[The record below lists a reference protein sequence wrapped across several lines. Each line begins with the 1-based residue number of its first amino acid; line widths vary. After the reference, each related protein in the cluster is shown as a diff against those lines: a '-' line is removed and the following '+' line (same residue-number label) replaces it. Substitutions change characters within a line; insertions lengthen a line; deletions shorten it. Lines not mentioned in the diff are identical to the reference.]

1 MLDAG
6 RAGAMVVIPARSG
19 MANLG
24 TKLGRQVMVKDRGGA
39 MAALWSRAYP
49 LLTVTALFWA
59 GNSIVA
65 RAARDLVPPAALSF
79 WRWAFALALL
89 FPLAWPHLKRDR
101 DVLRAHWPVMAVL
114 GALGIG
120 AFNTLLYTGLQTTT
134 ALNSMLIQSAQPALI
149 LMLGGLVMRDRT
161 NARQVAGVLV
171 SLVGVL
177 TVIGRG
183 DPALLLALRLNAGDA
198 IIALAV
204 LLWALYSVLLRRR
217 PPVHPLSFLAATIM
231 VGLVVIAPFY
241 LAEIASGRLIVR
253 APGSAL
259 AIAYVSIFPSFLAY
273 LFFNRGV
280 ELIGSAA
287 TAQYMNVMP
296 LMGAGLAMLFL
307 GETLHLFHVAGLGLV
322 VAGIWVA
329 GRPATE

>member
-1 MLDAG
+1 MAVHN
-6 RAGAMVVIPARSG
+6 RAVI
-19 MANLG
+19 
-24 TKLGRQVMVKDRGGA
+24 
-39 MAALWSRAYP
+39 AALWSRAYP
-49 LLTVTALFWA
+49 LLTMTALFWA
-59 GNSIVA
+59 GNSIVG
-65 RAARDLVPPAALSF
+65 RAARELVPPAALSF
-79 WRWAFALALL
+79 WRWTLALALL
-89 FPLAWPHLKRDR
+89 LPLAWPHLKRDWPA
-101 DVLRAHWPVMAVL
+101 LRAHGPIMVIL

-149 LMLGGLVMRDRT
+149 LMVGGLVMRDRT
-161 NARQVAGVLV
+161 SARQIAGVLV

-177 TVIGRG
+177 IVIARG
-183 DPALLLALRLNAGDA
+183 DPVLLLALRLNAGDA
-198 IIALAV
+198 IIAFAV

-217 PPVHPLSFLAATIM
+217 PPVHPLSFLAASIM
-231 VGLVVIAPFY
+231 VGLVVIAPVY
-241 LAEIASGRLIVR
+241 TAEVASGRLIVPE
-253 APGSAL
+253 AGSAL

-307 GETLHLFHVAGLGLV
+307 GETLHLFHVAGLALV
-322 VAGIWVA
+322 VAGIWIA
-329 GRPATE
+329 GRPTTN